1 MEKFDDSSGDEENY
15 FNELRNFSSRFCRAS
30 TRGDLLNEKLNQ
42 LVEQRHSALGYGPK
56 QQQTG
61 MVTNFKDNRVFL
73 RFNKG
78 NLSNSS
84 SF

>member
-15 FNELRNFSSRFCRAS
+15 FNELRNFDRAS
-30 TRGDLLNEKLNQ
+30 TSGDLLSEKLNQ

-61 MVTNFKDNRVFL
+61 LYQPFEV
-73 RFNKG
+73 
-78 NLSNSS
+78 SNAQRE
-84 SF
+84 F

>member
-15 FNELRNFSSRFCRAS
+15 FNELRNFSTRFCRAS
-30 TRGDLLNEKLNQ
+30 TWGDLLSEKLDQ

-61 MVTNFKDNRVFL
+61 LCQPFEV
-73 RFNKG
+73 
-78 NLSNSS
+78 SNAQRE
-84 SF
+84 F

>member
-15 FNELRNFSSRFCRAS
+15 FNELRNIELKVLPGLRL
-30 TRGDLLNEKLNQ
+30 GNLLSEKLNQ

-61 MVTNFKDNRVFL
+61 LYQPFEV
-73 RFNKG
+73 
-78 NLSNSS
+78 SNAQRE
-84 SF
+84 F